1 MATDLLPHLFRTEF
15 SRIASVLC
23 KTFGLNHIE
32 IAEDLTSETFLAA
45 METWPHRGV
54 PEDPRAWLYAVA
66 KNKARNYLQHNNVFG
81 RKVAPELRRQDKVV
95 MEDIDLSETN
105 IKDSQLQMLFAICHP
120 AIANEAQ
127 IGLALRILCGFGIDE
142 IATAFLTNRET
153 VNKRL
158 QRARDRL
165 RTEKL
170 EVRFPATNGEISARL
185 GNVITTLYLLFS
197 EGYYSESSDNVLREE
212 LCYEAMRLTRLLLDN
227 AATDQPP
234 VAALLSLMC
243 FHASRFKAR
252 NARSGEVILYDEQ
265 DEALW
270 DRTLIAKGAE
280 YLHRASSG
288 DEVSRYH
295 LEAHIAWWH
304 THKSDTREKWDA
316 ILQLYN
322 RLLMLE
328 YSPVAAL
335 NRTYALFKVKGREL
349 ALEEALRLHMTNNRF
364 YFLLLSELYVGIDN
378 DIAQKYLAD
387 ALRLSRSESE
397 RKKIQDRIDRL
408 KQP

>member
-1 MATDLLPHLFRTEF
+1 MSNDLLPHLFRTEF

-66 KNKARNYLQHNNVFG
+66 KNKARNYLEHDNVFG
-81 RKVAPELRRQDKVV
+81 RKVAPELRLQDKVM
-95 MEDIDLSETN
+95 MEDIDLSDSN

-120 AIANEAQ
+120 AIAAEAQ

-153 VNKRL
+153 VSKRL

-170 EVRFPATNGEISARL
+170 QVHFPATNGEISARL
-185 GNVITTLYLLFS
+185 GNVLTTLYLLFS
-197 EGYYSESSDNVLREE
+197 EGYYSESNDNVLREE

-227 AATDQPP
+227 TATDQPP

-252 NARSGEVILYDEQ
+252 NARPGEVILYDEQ

-304 THKSDTREKWDA
+304 THKSDTPEKWDA

-335 NRTYALFKVKGREL
+335 SRTYALFKVKGREV
-349 ALEEALRLHMTNNRF
+349 ALEEALRLHMTDNRF
-364 YFLLLSELYVGIDN
+364 YFLLLSELYAGIDN
-378 DIAQKYLAD
+378 DVAQNYLTD

-408 KQP
+408 KHP